1 MRTVSVVLVGIVVAV
16 AVVVIWALLAG
27 VERTGTSDVDVEE
40 CLIVTPGE
48 VQQVGCDE
56 FGAQRVV
63 AQLSGAQVCPAGANS
78 LLVGSTTWCLVPADS

>member
-1 MRTVSVVLVGIVVAV
+1 MRMVGVIVVGAIAAV
-16 AVVVIWALLAG
+16 AAVLIWTLVAG
-27 VERTGTSDVDVEE
+27 VERTGDSDVVVEG

-48 VQQVGCDE
+48 VQEAACDE

-78 LLVGSTTWCLVPADS
+78 LLVGSTTWCLVPAGS